1 MFKNITTNL
10 MVENV
15 TTLVEFYQKM
25 LELEVLASVPEEG
38 PTLQF
43 AILSNDTLTLM
54 VQEKNNLAKEYPIL
68 ATEKIQPSISLY
80 ITVTDFDTLYQ
91 QIEEIYPIYTKVHR
105 TFYGA
110 KEFAIADPDG
120 YVLTFAEYQE
130 G

>member
-54 VQEKNNLAKEYPIL
+54 VQEKI
-68 ATEKIQPSISLY
+68 I
-80 ITVTDFDTLYQ
+80 
-91 QIEEIYPIYTKVHR
+91 
-105 TFYGA
+105 
-110 KEFAIADPDG
+110 
-120 YVLTFAEYQE
+120 
-130 G
+130 